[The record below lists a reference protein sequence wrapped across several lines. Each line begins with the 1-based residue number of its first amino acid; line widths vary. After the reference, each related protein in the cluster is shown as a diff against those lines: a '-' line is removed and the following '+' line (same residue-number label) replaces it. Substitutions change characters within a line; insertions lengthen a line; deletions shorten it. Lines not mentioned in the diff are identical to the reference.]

1 MRAKICG
8 AVLLVVCC
16 LFTMTACA
24 AKGIDAKKWLLARYD
39 TLGILQMYCEEMD
52 DVVSLYLSS
61 SMPVEEFLSEISFL
75 SDVLEEMALARKEDP
90 VKVGSHTYETKLGM
104 DGYNK
109 IWSDL
114 RSLTDVLLTQE
125 SLLYDQ
131 NQLTYLYMGYRDAI
145 AQDYEDYYVG
155 YLEAGGEFNAESEG
169 AVDSKNEGGGEESGS

>member
-8 AVLLVVCC
+8 ATLLAVFC

-24 AKGIDAKKWLLARYD
+24 AKGMDAKEWLLAQYD

-61 SMPVEEFLSEISFL
+61 SMSAEEFLNEISFL
-75 SDVLEEMALARKEDP
+75 SNVLEEMELARREDP

-114 RSLTDVLLTQE
+114 RNLTDALLTQE
-125 SLLYDQ
+125 GLLYDQ
-131 NQLTYLYMGYRDAI
+131 NQLTYFYMGYRDAL

-155 YLEAGGEFNAESEG
+155 YLESGGEFDAESE
-169 AVDSKNEGGGEESGS
+169 VVVESENEEGGEESGG